1 MGCKD
6 NMRNLHFKIIILILI
21 TSCSHIGIY
30 EELGT
35 YFKNI
40 FSEPDDL
47 SPEEVNRVK
56 FASIQMRLGNNP
68 NTLIVLE
75 EDKQGILKWTSS
87 NAVKIYT
94 NKGIITRFMG
104 IENELDILEVDKDH
118 PILKAS
124 LSKEKVINLTSF
136 YTFRNP
142 DLFRLPIKTKFY
154 YSDSEDLDI
163 LGENYKV
170 DIYKEEAQDNLINWK
185 FTNFFWVNQKTKKV
199 IKSIQAI
206 TPKNPKVH
214 FTVTKDYVKQ

>member
-6 NMRNLHFKIIILILI
+6 NMRNLCFKIIILILI
-21 TSCSHIGIY
+21 TSCSHVGIY

-47 SPEEVNRVK
+47 SFEEVNRVK
-56 FASIQMRLGNNP
+56 FASIQMRIGNNP

-94 NKGIITRFMG
+94 KKGIITRFMG

-118 PILKAS
+118 PILKES
-124 LSKEKVINLTSF
+124 LSKEKIINLTSF

-142 DLFRLPIKTKFY
+142 DLFRLPVKTKFY
-154 YSDSEDLDI
+154 YSDSEDLEI
-163 LGENYKV
+163 LGKIYKV
-170 DIYKEEAQDNLINWK
+170 DIYKEEALDNLINWK
-185 FTNFFWVNQKTKKV
+185 FTNLFWVNQQTKEV
-199 IKSIQAI
+199 IKSTQSI

-214 FTVTKDYVKQ
+214 FSITRNYVKQ